1 MTVSLSLFRFLR
13 RDYSCAVASTEILL
27 LSDVRR
33 GCRYKI
39 FFARENPLSRLRG
52 EEPRKHRSPLCA
64 TARGK
69 RVAAAE
75 TARVHRTLQRTG
87 SARRGRHSPILDSY
101 CECFIP
107 RLYPR
112 GHRRVAFCQR
122 IIRAGFSFLRQMS
135 NRTWRPYRYST
146 PRQNYLAGRVGRR
159 GTLLKCRR
167 IFFATIFP
175 ADVYYAR
182 NCTHDNKI
190 LPLRSKK
197 DPLNRSTFNAFVIIM
212 ESNLFVA
219 SNKCGRL
226 FKKREHL
233 FRTYLFQFR
242 HVYSWNY
249 NHSFTVKCLQALNWT
264 IT

>member
-1 MTVSLSLFRFLR
+1 MLFTKKSTLAGDVKVRENPSFRDLSAKPRSGGLRATDAETGIAEIYCLYKYIYMTVSLSLFRFLR

-135 NRTWRPYRYST
+135 NRT
-146 PRQNYLAGRVGRR
+146 
-159 GTLLKCRR
+159 
-167 IFFATIFP
+167 
-175 ADVYYAR
+175 
-182 NCTHDNKI
+182 
-190 LPLRSKK
+190 
-197 DPLNRSTFNAFVIIM
+197 
-212 ESNLFVA
+212 
-219 SNKCGRL
+219 
-226 FKKREHL
+226 
-233 FRTYLFQFR
+233 
-242 HVYSWNY
+242 
-249 NHSFTVKCLQALNWT
+249 
-264 IT
+264 